1 MQANRFHLGKVIE
14 ELEQNLI
21 DSALMEEAKIKSKG
35 LDQIV
40 FAYYLVLRSEAISSN
55 EPALKAISET

>member
-21 DSALMEEAKIKSKG
+21 DSTLMEEAKIK
-35 LDQIV
+35 
-40 FAYYLVLRSEAISSN
+40 
-55 EPALKAISET
+55 

>member
-14 ELEQNLI
+14 ELEQNII
-21 DSALMEEAKIKSKG
+21 DSALMEKAKIKSKG

-40 FAYYLVLRSEAISSN
+40 FAYYLILRSEAISSKEN
-55 EPALKAISET
+55 FPYRKL

>member
-21 DSALMEEAKIKSKG
+21 DSTLMEEAKIKSKG

-55 EPALKAISET
+55 ENLPYRKL

>member
-1 MQANRFHLGKVIE
+1 MQANRFHLRKVIE
-14 ELEQNLI
+14 ELEQNII

-55 EPALKAISET
+55 ENFPYRKL

>member
-14 ELEQNLI
+14 ELEQNII

-35 LDQIV
+35 LDQVV
-40 FAYYLVLRSEAISSN
+40 FAYYLVSVSYTHLRAH
-55 EPALKAISET
+55 ET

>member
-14 ELEQNLI
+14 ELEQNII

-40 FAYYLVLRSEAISSN
+40 FAYYLVLRSEGISSN
-55 EPALKAISET
+55 ENFPSRKL

>member
-1 MQANRFHLGKVIE
+1 MQANRFHLGKVIK
-14 ELEQNLI
+14 ELKQNKI

-55 EPALKAISET
+55 EDFPFRKL

>member
-1 MQANRFHLGKVIE
+1 MQANRFHLGKVID
-14 ELEQNLI
+14 ELEQNII
-21 DSALMEEAKIKSKG
+21 DSTLMEEAKIKSKG

-55 EPALKAISET
+55 ENLPYRKL

>member
-14 ELEQNLI
+14 ELEQNII

-40 FAYYLVLRSEAISSN
+40 FAYYLVLRSETISSN
-55 EPALKAISET
+55 ENFPSRKL

>member
-14 ELEQNLI
+14 ELEQNII

-40 FAYYLVLRSEAISSN
+40 FAYYLVLRSEAISS
-55 EPALKAISET
+55 LSLIHI

>member
-14 ELEQNLI
+14 ELEQNII
-21 DSALMEEAKIKSKG
+21 DRALMEEAKIKSKG

-55 EPALKAISET
+55 ESFPYRKL

>member
-14 ELEQNLI
+14 ELEQNI
-21 DSALMEEAKIKSKG
+21 TDSALMEEAKIKSKG

-40 FAYYLVLRSEAISSN
+40 FAYYLVLRSEAISSDEN
-55 EPALKAISET
+55 FPYRKL

>member
-14 ELEQNLI
+14 ELEQNII

-40 FAYYLVLRSEAISSN
+40 LAYNLVLRSEAISSDEN
-55 EPALKAISET
+55 FPYRKL